1 MWCFI
6 SFFLVFFHFLQ
17 TMHKKS
23 ALILIADTTPYKKI
37 IKIISTFF
45 VIFFSYYQDFFC
57 ASFVIFSLIILNLLI
72 FCLCFKYFYLACFLL
87 NRSSYILAFI
97 DAGFPSPTCFKY
109 FYLACFLLNRNS
121 YILAFI
127 DAGFPSTACER
138 LLIFYSKFKNVF
150 FTKF

>member
-1 MWCFI
+1 MYFLQNFDRSKTRFYQYVLYCFI
-6 SFFLVFFHFLQ
+6 SIFPVFFHFLQ

-23 ALILIADTTPYKKI
+23 ALIFITDTYPYKKI

-97 DAGFPSPTCFKY
+97 DAGFPS
-109 FYLACFLLNRNS
+109 
-121 YILAFI
+121 
-127 DAGFPSTACER
+127 TACER

>member
-1 MWCFI
+1 VLRYLSLVLRSFFSLPLVKGYWFFIQSLKMYFLQNFNRSKTRFHQYLLCCFI

-23 ALILIADTTPYKKI
+23 ALIFITDTYPYKKI

-72 FCLCFKYFYLACFLL
+72 FCLCFKYF
-87 NRSSYILAFI
+87 I
-97 DAGFPSPTCFKY
+97 FP
-109 FYLACFLLNRNS
+109 
-121 YILAFI
+121 
-127 DAGFPSTACER
+127 
-138 LLIFYSKFKNVF
+138 
-150 FTKF
+150 